1 VKYIERTAFEINRE
15 GSIEK
20 IVESLIDFFTE
31 IEDDCDL
38 DKRFFDELFDKIDH
52 VITLGGERK
61 ILCGEVEII
70 IKERNKKIV
79 LEVEKK

>member
-1 VKYIERTAFEINRE
+1 VRYIERIIFEINRE

-52 VITLGGERK
+52 VVTLGGERK

-70 IKERNKKIV
+70 IRERNKKIV
-79 LEVEKK
+79 LEVEKR

>member
-1 VKYIERTAFEINRE
+1 MRHIERIAFEINHK

-38 DKRFFDELFDKIDH
+38 DKKFFDEFFDKIDH
-52 VITLGGERK
+52 VVTLGGERK
-61 ILCGEVEII
+61 ISCGDIEII
-70 IKERNKKIV
+70 IRERNKKIV
-79 LEVEKK
+79 LEVEKR

>member
-1 VKYIERTAFEINRE
+1 VRYIERITFEINHK

-38 DKRFFDELFDKIDH
+38 DKKFFDELFNKIDH
-52 VITLGGERK
+52 VVTLGGERK
-61 ILCGEVEII
+61 ISCGNVEII
-70 IKERNKKIV
+70 IRERNKKIV
-79 LEVEKK
+79 LEVEKR

>member
-1 VKYIERTAFEINRE
+1 VRYIERIAFEINHK

-20 IVESLIDFFTE
+20 IVESLIDFFIE

-38 DKRFFDELFDKIDH
+38 DKKFFDELFDKIDH

-61 ILCGEVEII
+61 ILCGNVEII
-70 IKERNKKIV
+70 IRERDKKII
-79 LEVEKK
+79 LEVEKR